1 MPTERSATKL
11 SWRVSCPGYQRTV
24 DKAQYGFGTGR
35 PFLGDPC
42 GNRRQIERGWESE
55 RVGVY
60 RKRPADRGERW
71 IDEDWYATS
80 CLSGCVSQ
88 AVSGS
93 APNVGHFG
101 IWADG
106 IDTVYY
112 LRDANVLRYT
122 VSTGAHVVFADS
134 LTPFAF
140 VGGKSK
146 SAY

>member
-1 MPTERSATKL
+1 VNGLAFIGSGLLIAGKDGLTKI
-11 SWRVSCPGYQRTV
+11 P
-24 DKAQYGFGTGR
+24 
-35 PFLGDPC
+35 
-42 GNRRQIERGWESE
+42 
-55 RVGVY
+55 
-60 RKRPADRGERW
+60 
-71 IDEDWYATS
+71 YATS

-88 AVSGS
+88 AVPGS

-106 IDTVYY
+106 IDTAYY

-122 VSTGAHVVFADS
+122 VSTGAHVVFANS

-146 SAY
+146 SAYARRLRQLVGWR